1 MISYIYCLQSENR
14 KEEKRREGR
23 RVVRK
28 VKRRVKKEKPE
39 DKLIRRKVYF
49 LKNKL
54 ISFKSYDFD
63 RFAEIR
69 LSFK

>member
-1 MISYIYCLQSENR
+1 M
-14 KEEKRREGR
+14 
-23 RVVRK
+23 RK
-28 VKRRVKKEKPE
+28 VKRRVKKEKTE

-63 RFAEIR
+63 RFAEIK